1 LPSSDPGQVVYTC
14 PALLKLRPCGAIE
27 I

>member
-1 LPSSDPGQVVYTC
+1 LPSSDPGQVVHTC
-14 PALLKLRPCGAIE
+14 PAPVKLQPYGAIE